1 MDQEFDD
8 LDKRIALLEVK
19 HEHLA
24 EKFGNV
30 EDHIGSI
37 VEKLDNHMEKTN
49 DNITEMQVSIAAATV
64 ALTGLSKTIDNATE
78 ILKDVSTRATDAH
91 ALANRFDT
99 IGRTTIKIT
108 SIVGAIVAFVWGV
121 YSHFFK

>member
-8 LDKRIALLEVK
+8 LDKRIAVLEVK

-24 EKFGNV
+24 EKFENV
-30 EDHIGSI
+30 EDSIVGI

-49 DNITEMQVSIAAATV
+49 DNIAEMQVSIAAATV

-78 ILKDVSTRATDAH
+78 ILKDVSTRATDAQ
-91 ALANRFDT
+91 ALASRFDT
-99 IGRTTIKIT
+99 IGKTTIKIT
-108 SIVGAIVAFVWGV
+108 SVIGAIVTAIWAV
-121 YSHFFK
+121 YTHFYK